1 MGLSAMRAEE
11 RAERE
16 DFSMMT
22 VTRRRALRYFGM
34 SVALGAVIAA
44 LPSAA
49 QDRTSVKIGYAIS
62 KTGPN
67 SGGAG
72 ITTLPNYVLW
82 VKEVNDAGG
91 LEMPDGK
98 KLPIEVIEYD
108 DRSSAEEVVRS
119 IERLAT
125 QDKVDFILPP
135 WGTGFNLAV
144 APLFDRFG
152 YPQLAVSAVTDKA
165 PEFVKR
171 WKKSYWMLGGGD
183 DYTSAL
189 AGLLTKAA
197 GDGTINKKI
206 AMISVADGFGIDLV
220 TAARPSFKDAGFE
233 VVYDVTYPAG
243 TTDFTPMI
251 NEAAA
256 GGADTFVAFSYPP
269 ETFAITQ
276 QAQVAK
282 FNPKILYL
290 GVGTGFP
297 VYGEKNGA
305 NAEGIMSLGGIDP
318 KNDANAAYRKR
329 HQDVTGQAPDLW
341 GSVITYNSLQMLQ
354 EAIKRRGLDRDAVAD
369 ELSNGTFQTVL
380 GEVKLEDNQLRKLW
394 FGGQWQNGQFVA
406 VAPVDREG
414 AAPAILPKPAWK

>member
-1 MGLSAMRAEE
+1 MT
-11 RAERE
+11 
-16 DFSMMT
+16 T

-34 SVALGAVIAA
+34 SAAIAAATFA

-49 QDRTSVKIGYAIS
+49 QERSSVRIGYAIS
-62 KTGPN
+62 KTGAN

-72 ITTLPNYVLW
+72 ITTLPNYQLW
-82 VKEVNDAGG
+82 VKDVNDAGG
-91 LEMPDGK
+91 LELPDGSR
-98 KLPIEVIEYD
+98 LPIEVIEYD
-108 DRSSAEEVVRS
+108 DRSSAEEVVRAV
-119 IERLAT
+119 ERLAA

-165 PEFVKR
+165 PEFVER
-171 WKKSYWMLGGGD
+171 WKKSYWLLGGGH
-183 DYTSAL
+183 DYTNAL
-189 AGLLTKAA
+189 AGLLTRAA
-197 GDGTINKKI
+197 EGGQVNKKV

-220 TAARPSFKDAGFE
+220 TAARPSFQDAGLE
-233 VVYDVTYPAG
+233 IVYDVTYPAG

-251 NEAAA
+251 NEAA
-256 GGADTFVAFSYPP
+256 GSGADTFVAFSYPP

-276 QAQVAK
+276 QAQVAR
-282 FNPKILYL
+282 FNPKVLYL

-297 VYGEKNGA
+297 AYGA
-305 NAEGIMSLGGIDP
+305 NNGESAEGIMSLGGIDP
-318 KNDANAAYRKR
+318 NNAENAAYRKR
-329 HQDVTGQAPDLW
+329 HEEATGQAPDLW
-341 GSVITYNSLQMLQ
+341 GSVVTYTSLQMLQ
-354 EAIKRRGLDRDAVAD
+354 QAIQRRGLDKEAVAD

-414 AAPAILPKPAWK
+414 AASAILPKPEWK

>member
-1 MGLSAMRAEE
+1 
-11 RAERE
+11 
-16 DFSMMT
+16 MT
-22 VTRRRALRYFGM
+22 LVSRRRALRILGA
-34 SVALGAVIAA
+34 SVALTAMMSASGSIAQER
-44 LPSAA
+44 S
-49 QDRTSVKIGYAIS
+49 SVKIGYAIS

-67 SGGAG
+67 AGGAG
-72 ITTLPNYVLW
+72 ITTLPNYQLW

-91 LEMPDGK
+91 LELPDGK
-98 KLPIEVIEYD
+98 KLPIEVVEYD

-119 IERLAT
+119 VERLAS
-125 QDKVDFILPP
+125 QDNVDFILPP

-171 WKKSYWMLGGGD
+171 WKKSFWMLGGGH
-183 DYTSAL
+183 DYTEAL
-189 AGLLTKAA
+189 AGVLTKAA
-197 GDGTINKKI
+197 EGGNFNKKI

-220 TAARPSFKDAGFE
+220 TAARPSFQKAGFE

-256 GGADTFVAFSYPP
+256 SGAEAFVAFSYPP

-276 QAQVAK
+276 QSQVAK
-282 FNPKILYL
+282 FNPKVMYL

-297 VYGEKNGA
+297 AYGKNNGE

-318 KNDANAAYRKR
+318 KNEANAAYRKK
-329 HQDVTGQAPDLW
+329 HEEVTGKAPDLW
-341 GSVITYNSLQMLQ
+341 GSVVTYNSLQMLQ
-354 EAIKRRGLDRDAVAD
+354 EAIKRRGLDKEAVSE
-369 ELSNGTFQTVL
+369 ELSTGTFQTVL

-394 FGGQWQNGQFVA
+394 FGGQWQGGNFVA

-414 AAPAILPKPAWK
+414 AVPAILPKPAWK

>member
-1 MGLSAMRAEE
+1 MTDLS
-11 RAERE
+11 
-16 DFSMMT
+16 
-22 VTRRRALRYFGM
+22 RRRVLRTFGA
-34 SVALGAVIAA
+34 SVALAA
-44 LPSAA
+44 LLTTSTSFA
-49 QDRTSVKIGYAIS
+49 QDRTSVRIGYAIS

-72 ITTLPNYVLW
+72 ITTLPNYQLW

-91 LEMPDGK
+91 LELPDGK
-98 KLPIEVIEYD
+98 KLPIEVVEYD

-119 IERLAT
+119 VERLAS

-171 WKKSYWMLGGGD
+171 WKKSFWMLGGGH
-183 DYTSAL
+183 DYTDAL

-197 GDGTINKKI
+197 EGGHFNKKI

-220 TAARPSFKDAGFE
+220 SAARPSFQKAGFE

-251 NEAAA
+251 NEAMAS
-256 GGADTFVAFSYPP
+256 GADAFVAFSYPP

-276 QAQVAK
+276 QSQVAR
-282 FNPKILYL
+282 FNPKIMYL

-297 VYGEKNGA
+297 VYGKNNGE
-305 NAEGIMSLGGIDP
+305 NAEGVMSLGGVDP
-318 KNDANAAYRKR
+318 KSEANAAYRKK
-329 HQDVTGQAPDLW
+329 HEEVTGKAPDLW
-341 GSVITYNSLQMLQ
+341 GSVVTYNSLQMLQ
-354 EAIKRRGLDRDAVAD
+354 QAIKRRGLDREAVAD
-369 ELSNGTFQTVL
+369 ELSSGTFQTVL

-394 FGGQWQNGQFVA
+394 FGGQWQGGNFVA

-414 AAPAILPKPAWK
+414 AVPAILPKPAWK